1 MKDLKNIVTNIV
13 AVIVGLGTVIQTALG
28 NVPEGSKWYIW
39 VGAAAVAIISY
50 FTGIDSNGKKI
61 VL

>member
-1 MKDLKNIVTNIV
+1 MNNLKNTVTNIV
-13 AVIVGLGTVIQTALG
+13 GIIVGVGTAVATAIG

-39 VGAAAVAIISY
+39 VGAASVAIIAY
-50 FTGIDSNGKKI
+50 FTGKGANGK

>member
-39 VGAAAVAIISY
+39 VGAASVAIIAY
-50 FTGIDSNGKKI
+50 FTGKGANGK

>member
-28 NVPEGSKWYIW
+28 NIPEGSKWYIW
-39 VGAAAVAIISY
+39 VGSAAVAIISY
-50 FTGIDSNGKKI
+50 FTGKGSNGKKI
-61 VL
+61 IL